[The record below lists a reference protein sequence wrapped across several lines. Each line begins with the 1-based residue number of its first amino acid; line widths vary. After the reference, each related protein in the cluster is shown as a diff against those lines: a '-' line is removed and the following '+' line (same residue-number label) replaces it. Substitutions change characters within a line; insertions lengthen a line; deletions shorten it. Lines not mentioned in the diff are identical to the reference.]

1 MSLLDKNISMDFIL
15 EMKEAFQLYD
25 KSGDGFLD
33 GKELGELMRSL
44 GRNPTEDE
52 IYKLMAEVDV
62 DHNGKLDFEEFTILM
77 NEKITEDPIELQGPN
92 SIELN
97 FGVNFDLNNQLNFDQ
112 RLLNYYGLSNTLY
125 MFWVVILDISVTM
138 KQNSQPLS
146 SQNSTFCYK

>member
-77 NEKITEDPIELQGPN
+77 NEKITEDPIELQGSN
-92 SIELN
+92 SIVIN
-97 FGVNFDLNNQLNFDQ
+97 FGVNFDLNNKLNFDQ

>member
-77 NEKITEDPIELQGPN
+77 NEKITEDPIELQGSY

-97 FGVNFDLNNQLNFDQ
+97 FGVNFDLNNKLNFDQ